1 MAAQF
6 QYSRLAHQA
15 QAVKSLAQ
23 VFDNIAFQPAFHAQ
37 ANPLFNLNVC
47 KAQFKAN
54 IEAVRKTNG
63 VSHGQVDV
71 DPSHAL
77 GLSLDIMMETGTGK
91 TFTFIE
97 SMHLLHQ
104 RHGLSKFI
112 VLVPSNAIRQ
122 GTLNSLR
129 TTAEFFAKEYNNQKI
144 AVYNYSDKTIGGFL
158 HAANRGIAV
167 MVSTYQSFAG
177 VNRIMN
183 QRGVEAN
190 LFGHAKSYMEGLA
203 ALSPVL
209 IIDEPHRFEGK
220 ETQTYLA
227 KFKPLL
233 TLRFGATFRR
243 EEYRNLIYTLD
254 SVNAFRQ
261 RLVKGIT
268 VDTVGLGAEDAQMLC
283 LREVT
288 GSGTARS
295 AKVAFKS
302 LAGKNKT
309 VSLQKKDNLGEKTK
323 LPYLNGHV
331 VENITKSELLF
342 TNGFALPL
350 QAPQAMGMLAEDMQ
364 SAIIERTVDNHFE
377 REEKLFKR
385 GIKSLTLFFIDGVG
399 KYVPHGQQATPVR
412 QAFEQHY
419 LAHLQKILA
428 KPNLDTAYRA
438 YLERSAKTVDLV
450 HKGYFAA
457 SHSDKAQ
464 EDAINLILKDK
475 EKLLSF
481 DTDLRFIFSMW
492 ALQEGWDNP
501 NVFTLCKLAPSP
513 SKITKL
519 QQIGRGLRLAVNQ
532 KLERISHDEPEFDA
546 INDLMVVV
554 PASEAGFVEAIQS
567 EITAHSLGSPD
578 GSFDAQRLVE
588 ENAAP
593 NATVASRLLDK
604 LAELGVL
611 VLDDTTAKAKLV
623 ISPQEFQNQQAVLQ
637 HQLGQV
643 RGHTSQHN
651 EQLMRW
657 LGNYMSGASRT
668 KRKESRPP
676 THLKVDAQRFQN
688 FKELWDQLN
697 RHTRIRFELNQPVLV
712 QHALASI
719 EQNFQVLPLIFSV
732 TRHRDVEKIGQQNQV
747 EENLGSY
754 PLHSPGFFSLG
765 GFVRELAN
773 QTRLSFHTVADILR
787 QMPEDKFRQIRTNEQ
802 RALIQLCQLITDCI
816 YELLIQTVSYELLE
830 LKVQTALTDCTG
842 QLLDTIPVS
851 LCGSELHS
859 IHNQAV
865 RALSLYADP
874 LMPVDSD
881 IERDTVDES
890 QLESVT
896 VFAKLPRINIPT
908 PLGKKYNPDFGYA
921 VHRQGDT
928 KALYLVVETKGYDNR
943 AGIEGEERFKIDSA
957 KKFFEAL
964 KAEGVP
970 VEFVTKI
977 NGEKLGSLVASLVDG
992 KPDRVSSGLND
1003 FSDHSV

>member
-1 MAAQF
+1 MTAQF

-15 QAVKSLAQ
+15 QAVQSLAQ
-23 VFDNIAFQPAFHAQ
+23 VFENIPFQPAFHAQ
-37 ANPLFNLNVC
+37 ANPLFNLSAC
-47 KAQFKAN
+47 QAQLQAN
-54 IEAVRKTNG
+54 IEGVRL
-63 VSHGQVDV
+63 SHGVTHGPVAV
-71 DPSHAL
+71 DPEHPM

-97 SMHLLHQ
+97 SMHMLHQ
-104 RHGLSKFI
+104 RHGLSKFV

-129 TTAEFFAKEYNNQKI
+129 TTAEFFAKAYNNQKI

-158 HAANRGIAV
+158 HAANHGIAV

-177 VNRIMN
+177 GNRIMN

-209 IIDEPHRFEGK
+209 IIDEPHRFEGAQ
-220 ETQTYLA
+220 TQTYLA

-233 TLRFGATFRR
+233 TLRFGATFRND
-243 EEYRNLIYTLD
+243 ENRNLIYTLD
-254 SVNAFRQ
+254 SVSAFRQ
-261 RLVKGIT
+261 RLVKSIT
-268 VDTVGLGAEDAQMLC
+268 VDTVGVGAEDAQLLC

-288 GSGTARS
+288 GSASERA
-295 AKVAFKS
+295 AKVAYKS
-302 LAGKNKT
+302 LDGKNKT
-309 VSLQKKDNLGEKTK
+309 VGLKKNDNLGDKTK

-331 VENITKSELLF
+331 VEKITQSELLF
-342 TNGFALPL
+342 TNGFSLPL

-364 SAIIERTVDNHFE
+364 SAIIERAVANHFE
-377 REEKLFKR
+377 REEDLFKR
-385 GIKSLTLFFIDGVG
+385 GIKSLTLFFIDAVG
-399 KYVPHGQQATPVR
+399 KYMPQGQQVTPVR

-419 LAHLQKILA
+419 LSHLEKTLA
-428 KPNLDTAYRA
+428 KPSLDKAYRF
-438 YLERSAKTVDLV
+438 YLERTAKTVDRV

-464 EDAINLILKDK
+464 EEAVSLILKDK

-532 KLERISHDEPEFDA
+532 KLERITHDEPEFDT

-554 PASEAGFVEAIQS
+554 PASEADFVEAIQS
-567 EITAHSLGSPD
+567 EIAAHSLGNPE
-578 GSFDAQRLVE
+578 GSFDAEWLVSE
-588 ENAAP
+588 KAAP
-593 NATVASRLLDK
+593 NDTVARRLLDE
-604 LAELGVL
+604 LVDLGV
-611 VLDDTTAKAKLV
+611 VSLDDNTGKAKLV
-623 ISPQEFQNQQAVLQ
+623 MSPTDFQNQQADLQ
-637 HQLGQV
+637 LALAAV
-643 RGHTSQHN
+643 RGNTPQHN

-657 LGNYMSGASRT
+657 LGNYMSGAIRT

-688 FKELWDQLN
+688 FKHLWEQLN
-697 RHTRIRFELNQPVLV
+697 RHTRIRFELDQTVLV
-712 QHALASI
+712 QQALTSI
-719 EQNFQVLPLIFSV
+719 EKNFKVVPLTFSV
-732 TRHRDVEKIGQQNQV
+732 TRQRNVEIIGQQHRV
-747 EENLGSY
+747 EQMPGQYQLR
-754 PLHSPGFFSLG
+754 SPGFFSLG

-773 QTRLSFHTVADILR
+773 QTRLSFHTVAEILR
-787 QMPEDKFRQIRTNEQ
+787 QMPEDKFRQIRTNEH
-802 RALIQLCQLITDCI
+802 RALTLLSELITECI
-816 YELLIQTVSYELLE
+816 YALLIQTVSYELLE

-842 QLLDTIPVS
+842 QLLETIPVG

-865 RALSLYADP
+865 RALSLYAEP
-874 LMPVDSD
+874 LMPVDSA

-921 VHRQGDT
+921 VHRQGDA
-928 KALYLVVETKGYDNR
+928 KALYLVVETKGYQNR
-943 AGIEGEERFKIDSA
+943 GGIEGEERFKIDSA
-957 KKFFEAL
+957 KKFFDAL
-964 KAEGVP
+964 KAEGMP
-970 VEFVTKI
+970 VEFVTKV
-977 NGEKLGSLVASLVDG
+977 NGEKLGSLVAEILQT
-992 KPDRVSSGLND
+992 
-1003 FSDHSV
+1003 